1 MVGLPS
7 GLLEGFTHHLYYSA
21 NNHNGLKRGDDSAQ
35 INVHIY

>member
-21 NNHNGLKRGDDSAQ
+21 NHNGLKRGDDSAQ